1 MKQPFHASIDIIHI
15 PVTVA
20 FLILSKGEAM
30 NKPIIPQIH
39 FVDRPEVAET
49 FADSI
54 HGIVFDGQTMRIDLC
69 TTRMDQPQ
77 PQKDP
82 TARQYPV
89 CRLVLPPIAAIDLYN
104 KLQHILQALEKDGK
118 ITRNPPPPQATMQ

>member
-1 MKQPFHASIDIIHI
+1 MTKPF
-15 PVTVA
+15 
-20 FLILSKGEAM
+20 
-30 NKPIIPQIH
+30 NPQLY
-39 FVDRPEVAET
+39 FEDRPEVTET

-54 HGIVFDGQTMRIDLC
+54 RGVIFDGQTMRIELC
-69 TTRMDQPQ
+69 TTRMDPPQ

-104 KLQHILQALEKDGK
+104 KLQQILQALEKDGK
-118 ITRNPPPPQATMQ
+118 ITRNPAPPQTVQ